1 VFTFCFLLYYIMLWH
16 MELEPLVTVSYSRW
30 LWQLF
35 SMKSHDVT
43 AMVRRGYNP
52 AFVLNAKVP
61 GAGDIRPTALRS
73 VGIRALYKSVRLK
86 REERT
91 ADSGRKFVPVS
102 QSRFIRLT

>member
-43 AMVRRGYNP
+43 AMVRRG
-52 AFVLNAKVP
+52 
-61 GAGDIRPTALRS
+61 
-73 VGIRALYKSVRLK
+73 
-86 REERT
+86 
-91 ADSGRKFVPVS
+91 
-102 QSRFIRLT
+102 

>member
-1 VFTFCFLLYYIMLWH
+1 MLWH

-43 AMVRRGYNP
+43 AMVRRVKYNP

-61 GAGDIRPTALRS
+61 GAGTYGRPLCGRS
-73 VGIRALYKSVRLK
+73 KRFRRA
-86 REERT
+86 
-91 ADSGRKFVPVS
+91 
-102 QSRFIRLT
+102 